1 MPLSVGGNDGDRQAG
16 RQAEPQSSGHGLGA
30 STFNRSGA
38 SDQRSGME
46 RLGEKETESTLAVA
60 TGFASWF
67 RNINVTFLTP
77 KWHGSSSYW
86 LHLFLSLSEL
96 KSASSPHPQILST
109 TLYQLLSHFAQPQK
123 TPYTPKEGLAH

>member
-1 MPLSVGGNDGDRQAG
+1 MGTGRQAG
-16 RQAEPQSSGHGLGA
+16 RQNPNQVAMGLGA

-38 SDQRSGME
+38 SDQCSGME
-46 RLGEKETESTLAVA
+46 RRGEKETESTLAVA

-77 KWHGSSSYW
+77 KWHQMGSNSYW

-96 KSASSPHPQILST
+96 KSASSPHP
-109 TLYQLLSHFAQPQK
+109 
-123 TPYTPKEGLAH
+123 